1 MTNEAS
7 SGDASVVAN
16 AEREAR
22 APRAAGIAGLVFAAL
37 FVFSVTLLGNHPAPG
52 SSAAE
57 IASWYTRE
65 SRTIALVGLY
75 LVPFAGIAFLWFVA
89 VIRDVVGDRED
100 RFLATVSLGGGLLF
114 VALLFA
120 AAASAGALIALIRF
134 QGAPAPSPDS
144 VDLARS
150 LAYAFMY
157 VFGVRVAAVFVLV
170 SSTIGRRTGMMPR
183 SLAFAGVAVGAGAPL
198 HRLVLSVH
206 RAPLPFLGEHGQHRD
221 PDRQS
226 GRGPTEIHRRRNG
239 LSTRPVATET
249 GRAASWSDHPPG
261 PIDPSSGGPAESG
274 NESPHARG
282 RQALMILATAVT
294 RNSWP
299 SSAST
304 TAKLWPGLP
313 AGTRLP

>member
-1 MTNEAS
+1 VTNEAS

-65 SRTIALVGLY
+65 SPTIALVGLY

-100 RFLATVSLGGGLLF
+100 RFLATVFLGSGLLF
-114 VALLFA
+114 VAMLFA

-170 SSTIGRRTGMMPR
+170 SSTIGRRTGTMPR
-183 SLAFAGVAVGAGAPL
+183 WLAYAGVAVA
-198 HRLVLSVH
+198 LVLLFTVSYFQFTVLLFPFWVSTVSIVILIAN
-206 RAPLPFLGEHGQHRD
+206 RARPHRD
-221 PDRQS
+221 PPPKERSAQQAS
-226 GRGPTEIHRRRNG
+226 G
-239 LSTRPVATET
+239 
-249 GRAASWSDHPPG
+249 D
-261 PIDPSSGGPAESG
+261 
-274 NESPHARG
+274 
-282 RQALMILATAVT
+282 
-294 RNSWP
+294 
-299 SSAST
+299 
-304 TAKLWPGLP
+304 
-313 AGTRLP
+313 